1 MKIYIESVNGGI
13 YITKG
18 VNSVSRYVCDL
29 EEAKKDFSIVL
40 GAMIAIEY
48 LNKEE
53 NIVYC
58 VSAFGLDMSVSRT
71 AFIDYV
77 RDGIT
82 PKVWEDMRGMED

>member
-1 MKIYIESVNGGI
+1 MKIYIESVNGCI

-18 VNSVSRYVCDL
+18 VNSVSRYFCDL

-58 VSAFGLDMSVSRT
+58 VSAFGRDMSVSRT

-82 PKVWEDMRGMED
+82 PKVWEDM